1 MTSSIFTA
9 SSQGKDDSEISTPP
23 VCKCGMR
30 AKSKRSTTAANPGRR
45 FYGCILYG
53 KQVVSCI
60 ICLNG
65 MFKDPPVEARND
77 EMLADLVGKL
87 KRMDE
92 QRCMMDEK
100 IRLTDEKLRMM
111 DEKIR
116 RQQTREWR
124 LKTLLVGSWAMFL
137 CYLLM

>member
-1 MTSSIFTA
+1 MTSSISTA
-9 SSQGKDDSEISTPP
+9 SSQGKDDSETPP
-23 VCKCGMR
+23 VCKCGLR

-45 FYGCILYG
+45 FYGCVLYG
-53 KQVVSCI
+53 KQEHVPCDF
-60 ICLNG
+60 
-65 MFKDPPVEARND
+65 FKWIDPPVEARND

-87 KRMDE
+87 KMMDE
-92 QRCMMDEK
+92 QRCMMHEK
-100 IRLTDEKLRMM
+100 IQLRDEKLRMM
-111 DEKIR
+111 DEKIQ